1 MDTSF
6 WRRWFPRPL
15 DSSELGQRGHVRM
28 LELTHQ
34 RLVFS
39 ICAMPLLGA
48 PLTMWFQGLGRD
60 PRGLGLWTALYTV
73 AALAVW
79 HQARRLRHSRRAPHT
94 RDDAQWLAQ
103 WRPRVRTTSLIHA
116 LGLAALGAIVV
127 ATPGRAHYDFI
138 LLLHVTL
145 AVVIVGNATFQLPSV
160 GMFLRMYGLGWGV
173 ATVVLPVV
181 LMQWPSLMHG
191 PGDAGG
197 GDASPWRFIIP
208 VSLLLLIA
216 LYRHAVVAN
225 NFFVQQVRLEEEGL
239 HLARQARLAHE
250 KAEAALVDKNLFLR
264 TASHDLRQ
272 PVHAMGFQIEAIR
285 QRNQDP
291 ALTPALEDL
300 RRSVQSVHL
309 MFNALLDLSRME
321 SGAPQ
326 AGLVPVALGPMLRD
340 VAQLFGHEAASMG
353 LALRLHLPEGEA
365 WVDAEPVLLRQ
376 SLVNLV
382 HNAMRY
388 TERGGLLLAVRKR
401 RSGWR
406 VEVWDTGAGVAQP
419 DQARIYE
426 PFYRSGAA
434 ASLHEA
440 GQGLGLAVVAR
451 SAGLMGA
458 AYGMQSRAGRGSCF
472 WLELPAATPPA
483 ASASTS
489 AHQAAASAPAP
500 LAGRC
505 MVVDDDPHVLRA
517 WSSMMASWGLQV
529 RTASDG
535 AAALA
540 HLEGGFTPDAIFCDQ
555 QLRSKE
561 SGFDVLRALLAR
573 CPAARGAMV
582 SGEHNAPALQEAQAQ
597 GYLVLRKPLDVS
609 ELQALLVCWLAP
621 HPART

>member
-15 DSSELGQRGHVRM
+15 DSGELGERGHVRM

-34 RLVFS
+34 RLVLS

-60 PRGLGLWTALYTV
+60 PLGLGLWTALYTV

-79 HQARRLRHSRRAPHT
+79 HQARRLRHSRRSPQAQ
-94 RDDAQWLAQ
+94 DDALWLAQ
-103 WRPRVRTTSLIHA
+103 WRPRVRATSLIHA

-239 HLARQARLAHE
+239 HLAREARLAHE

-309 MFNALLDLSRME
+309 MFNALLDLSRIE
-321 SGAPQ
+321 NRALPERR
-326 AGLVPVALGPMLRD
+326 VPVALAPLLGDM
-340 VAQLFGHEAASMG
+340 AQLFREEAAGLG
-353 LALRLHLPEGEA
+353 LALRLRVPAGGATVLA
-365 WVDAEPVLLRQ
+365 DPVLLRQ

-382 HNAMRY
+382 HNALRY
-388 TERGGLLLAVRKR
+388 TGRGGLLLAVRKR
-401 RSGWR
+401 GSDWC
-406 VEVWDTGAGVAQP
+406 VEVWDTGLGVAP
-419 DQARIYE
+419 EDHARIYE
-426 PFYRSGAA
+426 PFYRPAHTA
-434 ASLHEA
+434 PLHHA
-440 GQGLGLAVVAR
+440 GHGLGLAVVAR
-451 SAGLMGA
+451 CAELMGA
-458 AYGMQSRAGRGSCF
+458 AHGMRSRPGRGSCF
-472 WLELPAATPPA
+472 WLRLPAAPDAPPDDGDATPETTTF
-483 ASASTS
+483 SRM
-489 AHQAAASAPAP
+489 
-500 LAGRC
+500 AGRC
-505 MVVDDDPHVLRA
+505 LVVDDDPHVLRA
-517 WSSMMASWGLQV
+517 WSSMMASWGLEI
-529 RTASDG
+529 RTASDA
-535 AAALA
+535 AAALTA
-540 HLEGGFTPDAIFCDQ
+540 LDAGFEPDAIFCDQ
-555 QLRSKE
+555 RLRNGD

-573 CPAARGAMV
+573 SPRARGAMV
-582 SGEHNAPALQEAQAQ
+582 SGELDAPELAAAQAQ
-597 GYLVLRKPLDVS
+597 GYLVLAKPVDVAA
-609 ELQALLVCWLAP
+609 LHALLEQWLLRQP
-621 HPART
+621 ESSP